1 MTILYIIVA
10 ILVFGIIIIIHE
22 LGHFTVAK
30 LCGIKVNEFA
40 IGMGPKIVSWGK
52 NETKYSLRALPI
64 GGYVAMEGEDDDSS
78 DPRAF
83 RHRKVWQRLLVVLA
97 GAFMNLV
104 LGFVILVIITAT
116 SDAIVSTTVAQ
127 FYEEDATS
135 HLTGLEVGDKIV
147 SVNGMKVY
155 TDTDISY
162 QFQIDEDMSFEM
174 TVIRDG
180 EKVTLPDVRFDSVV
194 NEDGSRSLVID
205 FIVVGEKVTP
215 LSTLSYSARKF
226 VSVARTIWLSLAD
239 LLRGRYSVND
249 LLGPV
254 GIISIIGDVVGTTE
268 QGIAFGEMLAN
279 LGSLMVFITIN
290 VGIFNLLPIPAL
302 DGARAVFLIIEGIR
316 RKPVKPEHEGMVH
329 LIGMAALLLLIVVVT
344 VSDVIKLL

>member
-1 MTILYIIVA
+1 MYIIVA
-10 ILVFGIIIIIHE
+10 IIVFGINIMIHE

-64 GGYVAMEGEDDDSS
+64 GGYVAMEGEDDNSS

-239 LLRGRYSVND
+239 LLRGRYSVNE
-249 LLGPV
+249 LSGPV
-254 GIISIIGDVVGTTE
+254 GIISLIGDVVGTTQ

>member
-1 MTILYIIVA
+1 MYIIVA

-249 LLGPV
+249 LWGPV